1 MALLSEAVT
10 SAVKLVQFQH
20 TRLSKLRLTYFK
32 EKIIDTCYLLQKRNR
47 HLLFVAEA

>member
-10 SAVKLVQFQH
+10 SAAKLVQFQH

-32 EKIIDTCYLLQKRNR
+32 EKIIDTCYLLQKRNQSI
-47 HLLFVAEA
+47 LSKGD